1 MNRPLKVALLLFF
14 FALCGV
20 AIVITHLHR
29 LGTSAPAAK
38 ELYSLVHQQI
48 ADLRSDNF
56 DGAYRHAASG
66 VQQKFSPQQ
75 FEFMI
80 RRDFSS
86 MTEAQRIE
94 FGNVYVNG
102 GSAYAQVFLTT
113 PDGAMRGYLY
123 SFTAEADGWKIDGAQ
138 PLGLQPIRRPRGL
151 AL

>member
-1 MNRPLKVALLLFF
+1 M
-14 FALCGV
+14 
-20 AIVITHLHR
+20 
-29 LGTSAPAAK
+29 
-38 ELYSLVHQQI
+38 
-48 ADLRSDNF
+48 
-56 DGAYRHAASG
+56 
-66 VQQKFSPQQ
+66 QQKFSPQQ

-138 PLGLQPIRRPRGL
+138 PLGPQPIRRPRGL